1 MAVLEAADDL
11 LVELGFAGVTIEG
24 IAGRAGVAKQTIY
37 RWWDSKTDILFDAL
51 AVDAAEYFTVPDHG
65 DLGSDLRDQLAQL
78 AAFLTSTD
86 AGAVCRAIAG
96 QAQHDPAVAARFT
109 AEFAAPQRERER
121 VPFLRAR
128 GRGELDPAADID
140 LAIDQLAGPVYYR
153 VLVTGQPVPH
163 QFTDA
168 LVDRYLAQAGLRL
181 RPLRDQAGRQKPAG
195 RYGELWSAAGDR
207 GWTDSTP
214 SSSCRTAAVYRSS
227 APRPSRVS
235 STEVR
240 AVTPRPVFSVRT

>member
-1 MAVLEAADDL
+1 MAVLQAADGL

-51 AVDAAEYFTVPDHG
+51 AVDAAEYFTIPDHG

-78 AAFLTSTD
+78 ATFLTSTD

-128 GRGELDPAADID
+128 RRGELGPAADID

-153 VLVTGQPVPH
+153 VLVTGQPVPR

-181 RPLRDQAGRQKPAG
+181 RLSRSALAGARVQADWRPSHQHLAVPAARNLATPPGTSPPREVTEGCDQPPA
-195 RYGELWSAAGDR
+195 DR
-207 GWTDSTP
+207 GCAGSTP
-214 SSSCRTAAVYRSS
+214 SSSCRSTAV
-227 APRPSRVS
+227 
-235 STEVR
+235 
-240 AVTPRPVFSVRT
+240 